1 MFALKVGD
9 LVEIRR
15 KAFAFLNKNAVG
27 IVVEV
32 KELTYVDA
40 LEDAGL
46 RVATAMFGEEYVIL
60 AESDFKVVKRID
72 ENS

>member
-1 MFALKVGD
+1 M
-9 LVEIRR
+9 EIRR
-15 KAFAFLNKNAVG
+15 KAFSFLNKEAVG
-27 IVVEV
+27 IVIEV
-32 KELTYVDA
+32 KELTYIDA

-46 RVATAMFGEEYVIL
+46 RVATAIFGGERITL

>member
-1 MFALKVGD
+1 M
-9 LVEIRR
+9 EIRR
-15 KAFAFLNKNAVG
+15 KAFAFLNKNAIG